1 MIKIL
6 ILVIG
11 LLPLLRL
18 VALGFQDD
26 LTANPIEFITRSTG
40 TWALVFLCLTLAI
53 SPIRHYTGWN
63 QLTQYR
69 RMLGLFVFFYALLH
83 FSIWFWLDHN
93 LGWSEMW
100 ADVLKRPFIALGFT
114 AFLCL
119 WPLALTSNQWALR
132 QLKRRWGQLHRL
144 IYLVA
149 PLVILHYFWHKT
161 GKNDYQEVLIYAFI
175 ITALLLLR
183 LKKWKKQT
191 L

>member
-11 LLPLLRL
+11 LLPLFRL

-63 QLTQYR
+63 QLIQYR